1 MQCTYVHM
9 PAHQAGCPCK
19 MYKGLLSSEGGGAP
33 VVLHYQMSRLAS
45 LPTDHRPCPDPDP
58 NPDPN
63 PNPDTALALRSPR
76 HQCAAPR
83 PHLQ

>member
-1 MQCTYVHM
+1 MCMYSACYVCMQCTMQCRNMYSMQCTYVHM

-45 LPTDHRPCPDPDP
+45 LPTDHRP
-58 NPDPN
+58 
-63 PNPDTALALRSPR
+63 
-76 HQCAAPR
+76 
-83 PHLQ
+83 